1 MRAGTEMKR
10 ANALRKQQS
19 HHTEDPFCAVHPD
32 LAARTSSNVQSEPDE
47 PRVSLR
53 RSDSK
58 GLRAHVTSEHVV
70 TARKK
75 K

>member
-1 MRAGTEMKR
+1 MRTGTEMKR

-19 HHTEDPFCAVHPD
+19 HHAEDPFCAVHPD
-32 LAARTSSNVQSEPDE
+32 LAARKASTVQSEPDE

-53 RSDSK
+53 QSDTS
-58 GLRAHVTSEHVV
+58 GLRAHVRAEHIV